1 MTHGTKGAGG
11 QPLLP
16 SLLDRLAG
24 GGASGRPRALGL
36 REIKEGIRRDIEDL
50 LNTRWRPTA
59 WPAALDELDASLVN
73 YGIPDFTGTNLGS
86 PTSQEEFSRVIVEA
100 IRRFEPRLRDVTV
113 KLVKSGDSLD
123 RILRFRIEAVLRV
136 EPAPEPIAFDSSLEP
151 MTATFEVKEGS
162 R

>member
-1 MTHGTKGAGG
+1 MTKGAGS

-16 SLLDRLAG
+16 SLLDRLCG
-24 GGASGRPRALGL
+24 GSGGRSRVLGL
-36 REIKEGIRRDIEDL
+36 REVKEGIRRDLEDL

-59 WPAALDELDASLVN
+59 WPKGLDELDSSLAN

-86 PTSQEEFSRVIVEA
+86 PASQDEFSRVVVEV
-100 IRRFEPRLRDVTV
+100 IRKFEPRLRDVSV
-113 KLVKSGDSLD
+113 KLVKSGDGLD

-136 EPAPEPIAFDSSLEP
+136 EPAPEPVAFDSSLEP
-151 MTATFEVKEGS
+151 VTATFQVKEGI